1 MNMKVKG
8 CKIID
13 IKKVIEN
20 DGTLLV
26 VEDNNNPIPFD
37 IHRLFWVR
45 DVAEGSSRGDHAT
58 KKTKLILIPVHG
70 QCKVRVDDGE
80 NEEIIVM
87 DDASKGLYIE
97 EMIWRSMFEF
107 SKDCVMMAVADH
119 VFEPGNET
127 YDDYE
132 EYLRAKKEQDGK

>member
-1 MNMKVKG
+1 MKVKG
-8 CKIID
+8 CRIID
-13 IKKVIEN
+13 IKKVVET

-26 VEDNNNPIPFD
+26 VEDGANPIPFQ

-70 QCKVRVDDGE
+70 TCKVRVDDGE
-80 NEEIIVM
+80 NEEVICM
-87 DDASKGLYIE
+87 DDPSKGLYID
-97 EMIWRSMFEF
+97 EMIWRSMFDF
-107 SKDCVMMAVADH
+107 SADCVMMAIADH

-132 EYLRAKKEQDGK
+132 EYLQALREKDGK